1 MTHKLKAAVSLGAV
15 FLIILGVAHAVHV
28 ALSEDVEPYLW
39 MASIILVVQ
48 GLLTLLYFRRTGK

>member
-1 MTHKLKAAVSLGAV
+1 MTQKLRAAVSLGAV

-28 ALSEDVEPYLW
+28 ARSEDVEPYLW

-48 GLLTLLYFRRTGK
+48 GLLTLLYFRRIGK